1 MVGGKY
7 KNNYVL
13 TISVLSLVFTNDI
26 LYYEFNLQGCL
37 KSNLFIS
44 LRYPMQ
50 RDHNHAPKTID
61 FWIRKTKALLHQRI
75 TTDLFIKVDEVYEN
89 TITEIKNE
97 IGTNLLGLTYFKLE

>member
-1 MVGGKY
+1 
-7 KNNYVL
+7 
-13 TISVLSLVFTNDI
+13 
-26 LYYEFNLQGCL
+26 
-37 KSNLFIS
+37 
-44 LRYPMQ
+44 MQ

-97 IGTNLLGLTYFKLE
+97 IGTHFLGLTYFKLE